1 MTLGQKLKKL
11 RIEENLTQK
20 ELADLLHVS
29 FQTISKWESDT
40 NEPDV
45 ATLKE
50 LTKLFDCSLDYL
62 LSEDENAP
70 KKAEVS
76 TESSDHNS
84 VEVVPVVTPIQTNTS
99 TNKKMSSHTCAR
111 CGQLIPEDEVV
122 SQDIKKH
129 KKHKTGTVDKNYYH
143 RSCLLEI
150 NKSKIDNKNYRNRR
164 EEKIVFVWSII
175 AGVVGLGCSLA
186 AFLCNTQYV
195 HPGLGVLFSVLISY
209 CLFAMIYCIFSGSYV
224 GDIFLWCTGLTI
236 KFPGLIFS
244 WDLDGIVWVI
254 CMKILF
260 AIIAF
265 LVGLFTALA
274 SIVLCSVFGAFSFP
288 FVLIHNNRTN
298 YKDFIF

>member
-11 RIEENLTQK
+11 RSEANLTQK
-20 ELADLLHVS
+20 EVADLLHVS

-70 KKAEVS
+70 KKLEVS
-76 TESSDHNS
+76 NESSGHDS
-84 VEVVPVVTPIQTNTS
+84 VEAVPVVTPVQTEVS
-99 TNKKMSSHTCAR
+99 TNKKMSSYKCAK

-129 KKHKTGTVDKNYYH
+129 KRHKTVTVGKNYYH

-150 NKSKIDNKNYRNRR
+150 NKSKIDNKNYRGRH

-175 AGVVGLGCSLA
+175 AGVVGFGVSLA
-186 AFLCNTQYV
+186 AFLCNRTYV
-195 HPGLGVLFSVLISY
+195 HPALGVLFSVLISY
-209 CLFAMIYCIFSGSYV
+209 CLFSMIYCILSGSYV

-265 LVGLFTALA
+265 LVGVFTALA
-274 SIVLCSVFGAFSFP
+274 SIVLCSVLGAFSFP

-298 YKDFIF
+298 YEDYIF